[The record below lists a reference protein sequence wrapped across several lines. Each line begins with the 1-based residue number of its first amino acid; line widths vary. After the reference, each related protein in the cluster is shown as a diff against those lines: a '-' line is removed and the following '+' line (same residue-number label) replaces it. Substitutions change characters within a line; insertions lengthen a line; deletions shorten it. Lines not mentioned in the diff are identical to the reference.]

1 MKSKYVNKVFQ
12 ITDLVKC
19 IGALKHQFEVA
30 SDIQKLN
37 NTYNF
42 QSLIFHLFHN
52 VFDSGII
59 IKQNDNRL
67 AIRICKHKNPTITI
81 TFETFEKYKRQPYYF
96 DTLFLDMTDTPI
108 QNNKSNYQIIF

>member
-1 MKSKYVNKVFQ
+1 M
-12 ITDLVKC
+12 
-19 IGALKHQFEVA
+19 
-30 SDIQKLN
+30 
-37 NTYNF
+37 
-42 QSLIFHLFHN
+42 FHN

-67 AIRICKHKNPTITI
+67 AIRICKHKNPTTTI

-108 QNNKSNYQIIF
+108 QNQIKLSNHILNDDMLLEFFMHENKAKCYH